1 MFHRTSISF
10 FVIGSVLFYLTG
22 CSSKK
27 ETVHQNG
34 YYYSGIYFGSNL
46 PENYQKGIV
55 DGCTT
60 SKGTYTKSH
69 TLFNDDQNYN
79 NGWFLGR
86 NRCIHLLVIEENE
99 ENMDK

>member
-10 FVIGSVLFYLTG
+10 FIIGSILFYLTG
-22 CSSKK
+22 CSQKGES
-27 ETVHQNG
+27 VHQNG
-34 YYYSGIYFGSNL
+34 YYHSGIYFGSNL

-86 NRCIHLLVIEENE
+86 NRCRHLLVIEEYE
-99 ENMDK
+99 KNMDK